1 MSASTTMTIRLGTD
15 VKEKLDR
22 IASETN
28 RSRSYLAAEAVASYV
43 DRELEIIDGIRRGLA
58 DIDAGR
64 LVAHDDA
71 MDEIDAVIDAVE
83 AEKSDRG

>member
-1 MSASTTMTIRLGTD
+1 MTIRLGTD

-22 IASETN
+22 IASATN

-43 DRELEIIDGIRRGLA
+43 DRELEIIEGIRRGLA

-71 MDEIDAVIDAVE
+71 MDEIDAIIDAVE
-83 AEKSDRG
+83 AEKSDRA

>member
-22 IASETN
+22 IASATN

-43 DRELEIIDGIRRGLA
+43 DRELEIIEGIRRGLA

-71 MDEIDAVIDAVE
+71 MDEIDAIIDAVE
-83 AEKSDRG
+83 AEKSDRA

>member
-1 MSASTTMTIRLGTD
+1 MTASTTMTIRLGTD

-28 RSRSYLAAEAVASYV
+28 RSRSYLAAEAVANYV
-43 DRELEIIDGIRRGLA
+43 DRELEIIEGIRRGLA
-58 DIDAGR
+58 DVDAGR

-71 MDEIDAVIDAVE
+71 MAEIDAIIDAVE
-83 AEKSDRG
+83 AEKKGTP